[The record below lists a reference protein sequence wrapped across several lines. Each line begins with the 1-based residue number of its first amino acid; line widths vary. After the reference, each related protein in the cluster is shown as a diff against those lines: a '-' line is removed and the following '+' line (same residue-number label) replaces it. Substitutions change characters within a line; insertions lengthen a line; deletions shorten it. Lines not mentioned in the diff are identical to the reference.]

1 MLPQPLEQITFFRL
15 SLLSEMNENLN
26 MKKSHLLIFTLLLLV
41 VTPNTGSTCT
51 NLLITN
57 GASKDGSVMVTYSA
71 DSHQLYGE
79 LYFTKGANFAPGTM
93 MKIYEWDSGK
103 YLGDIPQALKTY
115 NTVGNMNE
123 NQVIITETTF
133 GGLEQLI
140 DSTARMDYGSLI
152 YVTLQRA
159 RTAREAIKI
168 MADFVKEHGY
178 CSAGES
184 FSVADKNEAWILE
197 MTGKGVK
204 MVNGKN
210 VNKGA
215 VWVAVRIPDGYISAH
230 ANHARIT
237 QFPLND
243 PENCLYAPDV
253 ISYAKENGL
262 YKGADKDFSYS
273 DVYAPL
279 DFGSMRGC
287 EARVWAAFNILGGG
301 MIGDKPYTDYLDYAM
316 GYNAKNRLPL
326 YIKPKEKVTV
336 KMVADVMRDHYDG
349 TALDMTKDIGAGGHA
364 LPYRW
369 RPMTFK
375 VDDKS
380 YTNERA
386 IATQQTGFW
395 LLGQARSWLPDEIG
409 GIFWFGV
416 DDAATSALTPI
427 YSSSVRVPECF
438 RVGNG
443 DMLTYSPTSAFWI
456 FNRVTNFAYLRYDV
470 LAPEIRK
477 VGDNH
482 EIKAIERTAAID
494 AAAMMLYKESPA
506 KAREFLTDYSV
517 NTAQELFDKW
527 VNLDRYLLVKYIDG
541 NIKNQDADGC
551 FLNNGFSK
559 SIPAFPKQPGYSE
572 EWKRAVKE
580 NAGEKLI
587 VK

>member
-15 SLLSEMNENLN
+15 SLHAEMNENLN
-26 MKKSHLLIFTLLLLV
+26 MKKLHLLIFTLLFMV

-51 NLLITN
+51 NLLITK
-57 GASKDGSVMVTYSA
+57 GASKDGSVMITYSA

-79 LYFTKGANFAPGTM
+79 LYFTRGANFAPGTM

-103 YLGDIPQALKTY
+103 YLGEIPQALKTY

-133 GGLEQLI
+133 GGLEQLV
-140 DSTARMDYGSLI
+140 DSTAKMDYGSLI

-168 MADFVKEHGY
+168 MTDFVKEHGY
-178 CSAGES
+178 YSAGES

-215 VWVAVRIPDGYISAH
+215 LWVAVRIPDGYISAH

-262 YKGADKDFSYS
+262 YKGADKDFSFS

-427 YSSSVRVPECF
+427 YSSSLRVPECF

-456 FNRVTNFAYLRYDV
+456 FNRVTNFAYLRYNV

-477 VGDNH
+477 AGDDH

>member
-1 MLPQPLEQITFFRL
+1 
-15 SLLSEMNENLN
+15 

-51 NLLITN
+51 NLLITK

-79 LYFTKGANFAPGTM
+79 LYFTKGASFAPGTM

-103 YLGDIPQALKTY
+103 YLRDIPQASKTY

-133 GGLEQLI
+133 GGLPQLE
-140 DSTARMDYGSLI
+140 DSTATMDYGSLI

-168 MADFVKEHGY
+168 MTDFVKEYGY
-178 CSAGES
+178 YSAGES

-215 VWVAVRIPDGYISAH
+215 LWVAVRIPDGYISAH

-243 PENCLYAPDV
+243 PENCLYAQDV

-262 YKGADKDFSYS
+262 YKGADKDFSFS

-287 EARVWAAFNILGGG
+287 ESRVWAAFNILGGG

-349 TALDMTKDIGAGGHA
+349 TALDMTRDIGAGGHA

-375 VDDKS
+375 VDSLS

-395 LLGQARSWLPDEIG
+395 LLGQARNWLPDEIG

-456 FNRVTNFAYLRYDV
+456 FNRVTNFAYLWYNIV
-470 LAPEIRK
+470 APEIRK
-477 VGDNH
+477 VADEH
-482 EIKAIERTAAID
+482 EVKAIERTAAID

-587 VK
+587 VKE

>member
-1 MLPQPLEQITFFRL
+1 MA
-15 SLLSEMNENLN
+15 
-26 MKKSHLLIFTLLLLV
+26 
-41 VTPNTGSTCT
+41 TPNDGKACT
-51 NLLITN
+51 NLLITK
-57 GASKDGSVMVTYSA
+57 GASKDGSVMVTYAA

-79 LYFTKGANFAPGTM
+79 LYFTKGAKFAPGTM
-93 MKIYEWDSGK
+93 MKIYEWDTGK
-103 YLGDIPQALKTY
+103 YMCDIPQAPQTY

-123 NQVIITETTF
+123 HQVIITETTF
-133 GGLEQLI
+133 GGNEHLV
-140 DSTARMDYGSLI
+140 DTTATFDYGSLI

-159 RTAREAIKI
+159 RSAREAIKI
-168 MADFVKEHGY
+168 MTDFVKEYGY
-178 CSAGES
+178 ASEGES
-184 FSVADKNEAWILE
+184 FSVADKNEVWILE
-197 MTGKGVK
+197 MVGKGVK
-204 MVNGKN
+204 MVKGKN

-215 VWVAVRIPDGYISAH
+215 LWVAVRIPDGYISAH
-230 ANHARIT
+230 ANQARIT

-262 YKGADKDFSYS
+262 YKGADKDFSFS
-273 DVYAPL
+273 DTYAPL
-279 DFGSMRGC
+279 NFSGMRGC

-301 MIGDKPYTDYLDYAM
+301 MIGDKPYTYYEDYAM

-336 KMVADVMRDHYDG
+336 KMVADVMRDHYEG
-349 TALDMTKDIGAGGHA
+349 TALDMTKDLGAGGHI

-369 RPMTFK
+369 RPMTFE
-375 VDDKS
+375 VDGKS

-395 LLGQARSWLPDEIG
+395 LLGQARSWLPDEVG

-427 YSSSVRVPECF
+427 YTSTLRVPECF

-443 DMLTYSPTSAFWI
+443 DMMTYSPTSAFWI
-456 FNRVTNFAYLRYDV
+456 FNRVTNFAYLRYNL

-477 VGDNH
+477 VADEH
-482 EIKAIERTAAID
+482 ENTAIERTSAID
-494 AAAMMLYKESPA
+494 AAAMALYRESPD

-517 NTAQELFDKW
+517 NTAQDLFGKW
-527 VNLDRYLLVKYIDG
+527 VALDRYLLVKYIDG
-541 NIKNQDADGC
+541 NVKKQNEDGS
-551 FLNNGFSK
+551 FQNNGFSK
-559 SIPAFPKQPGYSE
+559 SIPAFPGQPGYSE
-572 EWKRAVKE
+572 KWKRAVKE
-580 NAGEKLI
+580 DAGEKLM

>member
-1 MLPQPLEQITFFRL
+1 
-15 SLLSEMNENLN
+15 

-41 VTPNTGSTCT
+41 VTPKTGSTCT
-51 NLLITN
+51 NLLITK

-79 LYFTKGANFAPGTM
+79 LYFTKGANFTPGTM

-103 YLGDIPQALKTY
+103 YLGDIPQASKTY

-123 NQVIITETTF
+123 HQVIITETTY
-133 GGLEQLI
+133 GGLEQLVDTTGKI
-140 DSTARMDYGSLI
+140 DYGSLI
-152 YVTLQRA
+152 YIALQRA
-159 RTAREAIKI
+159 TTAREAIRI
-168 MADFVKEHGY
+168 MIDLANTHGY
-178 CSAGES
+178 ISSGES
-184 FSVADKNEAWILE
+184 FSVADKNEVWIFE
-197 MTGKGVK
+197 IIGKGVK

-210 VNKGA
+210 VNKGV

-253 ISYAKENGL
+253 IFYAKDNGL
-262 YKGADKDFSYS
+262 YKGADKDFSFS

-316 GYNAKNRLPL
+316 GHNAKNRLPL

-336 KMVADVMRDHYDG
+336 KMIADVMRDHYDG
-349 TALDMTKDIGAGGHA
+349 TALDMTKDVGAGGHA

-395 LLGQARSWLPDEIG
+395 LLGQARNWLPDEIG

-427 YSSSVRVPECF
+427 YSSSLRVPECF

-456 FNRVTNFAYLRYDV
+456 FNRVTNFAYLRYDM

-477 VGDNH
+477 VGDDH